1 MRYYLDAD
9 LDPDIAMAARALGLD
24 IVSAHECGATTL
36 TDDEQLARAA
46 SERRCVVTFNRDDFL
61 AVTRM
66 AYDKNAPHCGILI
79 VLPQWRYSRH
89 AVIAKALAAHSARFP
104 EDTLPAYTIAF
115 LTHPDPA

>member
-9 LDPDIAMAARALGLD
+9 LDLDIAVAARAIGVD
-24 IVSAHECGATTL
+24 IVSAHECDASTL
-36 TDDEQLARAA
+36 TDEAQLARAA

-66 AYDKNAPHCGILI
+66 AYDKSAPHCGVLI

-89 AVIAKALAAHSARFP
+89 GVIAKALATHSARFP
-104 EDTLPAYTIAF
+104 EDTLPVYTIAF
-115 LTHPDPA
+115 LTYSDPA